1 MPRRRPHAGRATVP
15 QFCRIAGLF
24 DPAFLRHRNPT
35 LEKDRMTQ
43 PLDGVRIIDLSSV
56 VMGPFATQLLGDL
69 GADVVKVEPPDGDIL
84 RHIAPMKHPAM
95 GHIYLHHNRN
105 KRSIVLDLKKP
116 EGLEALQKL
125 LKTADVLFY
134 NVRPQAMKRL
144 KLSYEDVTAINP
156 QIIYVGAYGFSQ
168 RGPYAAQPAYDD
180 LIQGMSAMPALFH
193 EAGASSPRYAPLA
206 IADRITGLA
215 AVNAVTTALFAR
227 SRTGKGQSVEVPMF
241 ETVTQMVLA
250 DHMGGFTF
258 DPPEGGY
265 GYARML
271 AEHRAPYRTKDGYM
285 CVLIY
290 NDKHWRAFL
299 ALVGR
304 PEMFE
309 QDPRFGSHEARSRN
323 IAEVYAFAAEHLSQ
337 RTNAEWEKLLRE
349 ADIPSAPMKTVG
361 DVLNDPHLAATGFF
375 KESEHPSEGR
385 LREMMLASHWSDADP
400 MPHRPA
406 PRLGE
411 HSAEI
416 LREAGYNDADIR
428 KMAAAGATKLG

>member
-1 MPRRRPHAGRATVP
+1 
-15 QFCRIAGLF
+15 
-24 DPAFLRHRNPT
+24 
-35 LEKDRMTQ
+35 MTQ
-43 PLDGVRIIDLSSV
+43 PLDGVRIIDLTSV
-56 VMGPFATQLLGDL
+56 VMGPYATQLLGDL
-69 GADVVKVEPPDGDIL
+69 GADIVKVEPPDGDIL
-84 RHIAPMKHPAM
+84 RNIAPMRHSGM
-95 GHIYLHHNRN
+95 GHIFLHHNRN

-116 EGLEALQKL
+116 DGYAALQKL
-125 LKTADVLFY
+125 LKTADVLIY

-144 KLSYEDVTAINP
+144 KLSYEDVTAVNP
-156 QIIYVGAYGFSQ
+156 EIIYVGAYGFGQ

-193 EAGASSPRYAPLA
+193 EAGASKPRYAPLA

-250 DHMGGFTF
+250 DHMGGHTF
-258 DPPEGGY
+258 EPPEGPY

-271 AEHRAPYRTKDGYM
+271 APDRAPYRTSDGYM

-290 NDKHWRAFL
+290 NDKHWRAFFKL
-299 ALVGR
+299 IGR
-304 PEMFE
+304 EDLFTG
-309 QDPRFGSHEARSRN
+309 DSRFGSHEARSRN
-323 IAEVYAFAAEHLSQ
+323 ISAVYAFAAEQLKQ
-337 RTNAEWEKLLRE
+337 RTTAEWEKLLRE
-349 ADIPSAPMKTVG
+349 ADIPAAPMKTVE
-361 DVLNDPHLAATGFF
+361 DLLNDPHLAQTGFF
-375 KESEHPSEGR
+375 METDHPSEGR
-385 LREMMLASHWSDADP
+385 LREMTLASHWSGADP

-416 LREAGYNDADIR
+416 LREAGYDDAAITR
-428 KMAAAGATKLG
+428 LAAAGVTRLP

>member
-1 MPRRRPHAGRATVP
+1 
-15 QFCRIAGLF
+15 L
-24 DPAFLRHRNPT
+24 
-35 LEKDRMTQ
+35 TQ
-43 PLDGVRIIDLSSV
+43 PLDNVRILDLSSV

-69 GADVVKVEPPDGDIL
+69 GADIIKVEAPDGDIL
-84 RHIAPMKHPAM
+84 RHIAPMRHTAM
-95 GHIYLHHNRN
+95 GHIFLHHNRN

-116 EGLEALQKL
+116 EGLAALQKL
-125 LKTADVLFY
+125 IKTADVLFY

-215 AVNAVTTALFAR
+215 AVNAITTALFAR

-258 DPPEGGY
+258 DPPEGPY

-271 AEHRAPYRTKDGYM
+271 APNRAPYKTSDGYM

-290 NDKHWRAFL
+290 NDKHWRAFFKL
-299 ALVGR
+299 IGQ
-304 PEMFE
+304 ESMFDT
-309 QDPRFGSHEARSRN
+309 DPRFSSHEARSRN
-323 IAEVYAFAAEHLSQ
+323 IAEVYAFAAEQLKL

-349 ADIPSAPMKTVG
+349 ADIPSAPMKSVG

-375 KESEHPSEGR
+375 KESMHPSEGK
-385 LREMMLASHWSDADP
+385 LREMTLASHWSGADE

-416 LREAGYNDADIR
+416 LREAGYDDAAIQGL
-428 KMAAAGATKLG
+428 AAAGATKIA

>member
-1 MPRRRPHAGRATVP
+1 
-15 QFCRIAGLF
+15 
-24 DPAFLRHRNPT
+24 
-35 LEKDRMTQ
+35 MTQ
-43 PLDGVRIIDLSSV
+43 PLDGVRILDLSSV

-69 GADVVKVEPPDGDIL
+69 GADIVKVESPDGDIL
-84 RHIAPMKHPAM
+84 RHVAPMRHPAM
-95 GHIYLHHNRN
+95 GHIFLHHNRN

-116 EGLEALQKL
+116 EGLAALQKL
-125 LKTADVLFY
+125 IKTADVLFY

-144 KLSYEDVTAINP
+144 KLSYEEVAAINP

-180 LIQGMSAMPALFH
+180 LIQGMSAIPALFH

-227 SRTGKGQSVEVPMF
+227 SRTGKGQSIEVPMF

-258 DPPEGGY
+258 DPPEGPY

-271 AEHRAPYRTKDGYM
+271 AHDRAPYKTSDGYM

-290 NDKHWRAFL
+290 NDNHWRAFFKL
-299 ALVGR
+299 IGQEA
-304 PEMFE
+304 MFAT
-309 QDPRFGSHEARSRN
+309 DARFSSHGARSRN
-323 IAEVYAFAAEHLSQ
+323 IAEVYAFAAEHLKL

-375 KESEHPSEGR
+375 KDTVHPSEGR
-385 LREMMLASHWSDADP
+385 LREMALASHWSGADE

-416 LREAGYNDADIR
+416 LREAGYGEAEIQ
-428 KMAAAGATKLG
+428 KIAAAGATKLA

>member
-1 MPRRRPHAGRATVP
+1 
-15 QFCRIAGLF
+15 
-24 DPAFLRHRNPT
+24 
-35 LEKDRMTQ
+35 MTQ
-43 PLDGVRIIDLSSV
+43 PLDGVRVLDLSSV
-56 VMGPFATQLLGDL
+56 VLGPFATQLLGDL
-69 GADVVKVEPPDGDIL
+69 GADIVKVEPPDGDIL
-84 RHIAPMKHPAM
+84 RHVAPMRNKAM
-95 GHIYLHHNRN
+95 GHIFLHHNRN
-105 KRSIVLDLKKP
+105 KRSIVLDLKNP
-116 EGLEALQKL
+116 EGLAALQKL
-125 LKTADVLFY
+125 IKTADVLFY

-144 KLSYEDVTAINP
+144 KLSYEEVAAINP

-215 AVNAVTTALFAR
+215 AVNAITTALFAR

-258 DPPEGGY
+258 DPPEGPY

-271 AEHRAPYRTKDGYM
+271 APNRAPDKT
-285 CVLIY
+285 CEVFLCLLIY
-290 NDKHWRAFL
+290 TDLHWRSFFKL
-299 ALVGR
+299 IGQ
-304 PEMFE
+304 ESMFDT
-309 QDPRFGSHEARSRN
+309 DPRFSSHEARSRN
-323 IAEVYAFAAEHLSQ
+323 IAEVYAFAAEHLKLRS
-337 RTNAEWEKLLRE
+337 NAEWEKLLRE

-361 DVLNDPHLAATGFF
+361 DVLNDPHLEAVGFF
-375 KESEHPSEGR
+375 RESDHPSEGR
-385 LREMMLASHWSDADP
+385 LREMTLASHWSGADE
-400 MPHRPA
+400 MPHRHA

-416 LREAGYNDADIR
+416 LREAGYGDADIQR
-428 KMAAAGATKLG
+428 LAAAGATKLA

>member
-1 MPRRRPHAGRATVP
+1 
-15 QFCRIAGLF
+15 
-24 DPAFLRHRNPT
+24 
-35 LEKDRMTQ
+35 MTQ
-43 PLDGVRIIDLSSV
+43 PLDNVRIIDLSSV

-69 GADVVKVEPPDGDIL
+69 GADVIKVEPPDGDIL
-84 RHIAPMKHPAM
+84 RHIAPMKNPAM
-95 GHIYLHHNRN
+95 GHIFLHHNRN

-116 EGLEALQKL
+116 EGLAALHKL

-144 KLSYEDVTAINP
+144 KLSYEEVAAINP
-156 QIIYVGAYGFSQ
+156 QIIYVGAYGFGQ

-180 LIQGMSAMPALFH
+180 LIQGMSAIPALFH
-193 EAGASSPRYAPLA
+193 EAGASAPRYVPLA

-215 AVNAVTTALFAR
+215 AVNAMTTALFSR
-227 SRTGKGQSVEVPMF
+227 SRTGKGQAVEVPMF
-241 ETVTQMVLA
+241 ETVTQLVLA
-250 DHMGGFTF
+250 DHMGGMTF

-271 AEHRAPYRTKDGYM
+271 AEHRAPYQTRDGYM

-290 NDKHWRAFL
+290 NDKHWRAFFKL
-299 ALVGR
+299 IGQ
-304 PEMFE
+304 EKMFE
-309 QDPRFGSHEARSRN
+309 EDARFSSHEARSRN
-323 IAEVYAFAAEHLSQ
+323 IAEVYAFAAEKLKQ

-361 DVLNDPHLAATGFF
+361 DLLNDPHLAATGYFM
-375 KESEHPSEGR
+375 ESEHPSEGR
-385 LREMMLASHWSDADP
+385 LREMTLASHWSGADK

-416 LREAGYNDADIR
+416 LREAGYSDGDI
-428 KMAAAGATKLG
+428 KALTASGATRLA